1 MARQELKVTS
11 DDYKEEFIATIVSY
25 AKKEDEAAMRVM
37 AVAEY
42 EAFKERNGD
51 DYVGDPELD
60 AEECLSY
67 WEE

>member
-42 EAFKERNGD
+42 EAFKESNGD